1 LHYPSFLIIKGGTFY
16 FMAIEVGSKLEGK
29 VTGITHFG
37 AFVELPEGGTGLVHI
52 SEIADNYV
60 KDVNDHLKLEDKV
73 LVKVINVDK
82 DGKIGLSI
90 KQTVDKPPA
99 QERPA
104 RTERPAGFRP
114 SSSGEGRRE
123 GSGDRPS
130 SGGSGGGGGG
140 FNRSGGGSGD
150 RGGRNFNK
158 APAGKPTFEDKVSRF
173 LKDSE
178 ERISSLKKNTE
189 GKRGG
194 RGARRD

>member
-1 LHYPSFLIIKGGTFY
+1 
-16 FMAIEVGSKLEGK
+16 MAIEVGTKLEGK

-37 AFVELPEGGTGLVHI
+37 AFVELSEGVTGLVHI

-60 KDVNDHLKLEDKV
+60 KDVNDHLKVGDKV

-90 KQTVDKPPA
+90 KQAVDKPVEARPPRP
-99 QERPA
+99 ERQGGGYQG
-104 RTERPAGFRP
+104 RPDSNRP
-114 SSSGEGRRE
+114 G
-123 GSGDRPS
+123 GDR
-130 SGGSGGGGGG
+130 GGFGRGGGGDRGG
-140 FNRSGGGSGD
+140 FGRGGD
-150 RGGRNFNK
+150 RGGRSFKPPANK
-158 APAGKPTFEDKVSRF
+158 LTFEDKMSRF

>member
-1 LHYPSFLIIKGGTFY
+1 
-16 FMAIEVGSKLEGK
+16 MAIEVGSKLEGK

-60 KDVNDHLKLEDKV
+60 KDVNDHLKLNDMV
-73 LVKVINVDK
+73 TVKVINVDK

-90 KQTVDKPPA
+90 KQAVDKPVEPA
-99 QERPA
+99 RPA
-104 RTERPAGFRP
+104 RF
-114 SSSGEGRRE
+114 
-123 GSGDRPS
+123 DRPG
-130 SGGSGGGGGG
+130 GGSGGGGGN
-140 FNRSGGGSGD
+140 FGGGDRGPRGGGGGFGGRGGD
-150 RGGRNFNK
+150 RGGRGGK
-158 APAGKPTFEDKVSRF
+158 PPAGKMTFEDKMSRF